1 MNVHVSYKVS
11 KTPDIEKEINH
22 YLEKL
27 QKRLQVFRP
36 ELVHLKGNV
45 EQNSAR
51 EGFVVSLNLRLPSG
65 QMAAQS
71 AGPAAVVAVRSA
83 FDDLLGQ
90 LNKHKEH
97 LRNQHK
103 WPRWRRVGRTRPQ
116 PQVPFEETV
125 AAVQPPTVSQ
135 EDITSYVNA
144 NLRRLQRYVE
154 RELSFREN
162 ADMLAPD
169 QVTTEEVIDETIAN
183 ALGDG
188 LEKPERLALEPWLY
202 RLAMRAIDELARRS
216 QEDVSSVPL
225 EQSARRPNVKGT
237 DDSQLQYHQPDEQ
250 LARGDVIADRGAAT
264 PEEIAASDEMI
275 TLVETALLGTRRE
288 DREAFILYAIE
299 GFTPDEIAAITDR
312 KADQVKAS
320 VAAAREH
327 LRNALPVSNE
337 FRNKLLEHSKAS

>member
-162 ADMLAPD
+162 GDMLAPD